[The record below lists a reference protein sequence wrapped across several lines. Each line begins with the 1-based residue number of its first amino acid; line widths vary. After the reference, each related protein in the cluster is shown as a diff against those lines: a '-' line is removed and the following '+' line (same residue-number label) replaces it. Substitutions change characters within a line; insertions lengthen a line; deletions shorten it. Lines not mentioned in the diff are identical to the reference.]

1 MITVFRGLA
10 IVCLVTSLCACAAQR
25 GSEQRAVAPSPHSPY
40 VVFAGQLGGQT
51 EGAVASFERTP
62 LGGPA
67 EIVVGLP
74 YTSGLRML
82 CRRATVKELHREITV
97 AVCRQPAGEW
107 TLTEPIFEPLPR

>member
-1 MITVFRGLA
+1 MAMVFRGLA
-10 IVCLVTSLCACAAQR
+10 IVCLVTSLCACAVQR
-25 GSEQRAVAPSPHSPY
+25 GQEQGPAAQPSNSPY
-40 VVFAGQLGGQT
+40 AAFAGQLGGQM

-67 EIVVGLP
+67 EIVVGRA

-82 CRRATVKELHREITV
+82 CRRATVTEPLKEVTV
-97 AVCRQPAGEW
+97 AVCRQPSGEW